1 MYQIISKISISGL
14 LIGFRPILG
23 SNPDANKA
31 GALKNRFCVLLI
43 AIAFTIGLPGTS
55 WAQVPETAESH
66 DAFIKGLREVE
77 AKDAVTASLPR
88 TLSPIVSRFKG
99 WFIDIT
105 ERAKLEK
112 LGDVEAVEGI
122 SLASEKRESSF
133 WIFTETE
140 SGYLIQAA
148 AGKYKGWFIARDDS
162 AKPRPEGSN
171 LTVAPALRLTNRQT
185 GNSHW
190 DLTMTEK
197 GLVLTAKSGKFK
209 GWYWDFGGNDPSHEE
224 SGRQVAVNVLLAEK
238 IVAGSYF
245 EVTAEK

>member
-1 MYQIISKISISGL
+1 MYQIISNILISGL

-31 GALKNRFCVLLI
+31 GALKNRFRVLL
-43 AIAFTIGLPGTS
+43 IAFTIGLPSTS
-55 WAQVPETAESH
+55 WAQVPEAAESH

-77 AKDAVTASLPR
+77 AKDAITASLPR

-105 ERAKLEK
+105 ERAKLGK

-122 SLASEKRESSF
+122 SLTSEKRESSF

-162 AKPRPEGSN
+162 AKPRPEGFN

>member
-14 LIGFRPILG
+14 LIGFRQILG